1 MQKLMSKLLIEKHQI
16 SAEASAE
23 LSAFINEPLFISSD
37 QIDLSETPSDIA
49 CLPFVYNLAPI
60 AWRLGGEWVVDEL
73 SEKAAENLEQARKN
87 MSELWPEYEF
97 SGTIHG
103 KNKASKQASDKAA
116 LLFSGGLDS
125 TFTAMQILD
134 QKPTLIT
141 IHGGRDLQLQ
151 DENAWAAVENA
162 TASFSNQH
170 DLDSIQIKSNFTVAL
185 TEEVDK
191 LCPGLPASWWASI
204 QHGMGLSG
212 VAAPVIYANG
222 NNQLYISATHTT
234 GHQQGWGSHP
244 KLDGILDWG
253 AAKVNHFGYDHDR
266 TLKIKALKELA
277 TEKKMKVPEL
287 IVCTRRNRQGNC
299 MRCPKCLRT
308 MGSVLVNDYDPQEFG
323 FGLNKN
329 DAKSHLMGSVPTSI
343 KITDNEIYAWRSIS
357 NHAKENLGAKPDVF
371 MKWLAKLDLAKK
383 PGFFERLVNRK

>member
-1 MQKLMSKLLIEKHQI
+1 MQKLISKITIEKHRITAFPSDEI
-16 SAEASAE
+16 SKY
-23 LSAFINEPLFISSD
+23 LSEPLFIHSE
-37 QIDLSETPSDIA
+37 QIDLSQTPKDIA

-60 AWRLGGEWVVDEL
+60 AWRVGGEWMVDEL
-73 SEKAAENLEQARKN
+73 SEEAAQNLETARAN
-87 MSELWPEYEF
+87 MAELWSDFEW
-97 SGTIHG
+97 SGLIHG
-103 KNKASKQASDKAA
+103 KNKASKQHGKKAA

-134 QKPTLIT
+134 KKPTLIT

-151 DENAWAAVENA
+151 DENAWAAVETA
-162 TASFSNQH
+162 TARFSNEH
-170 DLDSIQIKSNFTVAL
+170 ALDSIQIKSNFTVAL

-212 VAAPVIYANG
+212 VAAPVIFANG
-222 NNQLYISATHTT
+222 NNELFISATHTT
-234 GHQQGWGSHP
+234 GHQSGWGSHP
-244 KLDGILDWG
+244 LLDGILNWG

-277 TEKKMKVPEL
+277 TEKNVSVPEL

-308 MGSVLVNDYDPQEFG
+308 MGSVLVNDFNPQEFG

-329 DAKSHLMGSVPTSI
+329 DAKSHLMGSVPSSI
-343 KITDNEIYAWRSIS
+343 KITDNEVYAWRSIS
-357 NHAKENLGAKPDVF
+357 NHAKQNLGDKPDVF
-371 MKWLAKLDLAKK
+371 MKWLAKLDLARK
-383 PGFFERLVNRK
+383 PGFFERLFTNK